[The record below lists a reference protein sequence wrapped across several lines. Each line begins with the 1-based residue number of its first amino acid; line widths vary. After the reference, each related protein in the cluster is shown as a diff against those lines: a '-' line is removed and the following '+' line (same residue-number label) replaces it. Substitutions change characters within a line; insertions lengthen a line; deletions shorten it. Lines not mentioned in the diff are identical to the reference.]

1 MVAFDASH
9 VVPAPARCVPRL
21 AWRNGSTLLGERTLA
36 EEVPVAFSYDG
47 ATHAVLMATPDD
59 LEDFAL
65 GFSYTEGIITR
76 PADIAEL
83 AVVSVAEG
91 IVLRMW
97 LTGDRSDA
105 FAARRRRFVG
115 PAGCGMC
122 GLESL
127 AEASRAIPM
136 AGYDLQVSRQDIEEA
151 VSALPAGQNLNM
163 QTRSVH
169 AAAFWQADQS
179 LVLRED
185 VGRHN
190 ALDKL
195 AGVLLR
201 TGRSAADG
209 VLVLS
214 SRVSIELVQ
223 KAAIMGASILV
234 GVSAPTA
241 LAVRTAEMAGLTLVG
256 IARNDGFEVFTH
268 PERIVL
274 ALDDPVLDHDRGGCG
289 TPFQSRLHL
298 LGRGHRRLPADAPL
312 HRDQLHRLQGKVRP
326 TADHY

>member
-1 MVAFDASH
+1 M
-9 VVPAPARCVPRL
+9 
-21 AWRNGSTLLGERTLA
+21 LGERTLA

-59 LEDFAL
+59 LKDFAL
-65 GFSYTEGIITR
+65 GFTYTEGIVAT
-76 PADIAEL
+76 PAEIAEL

-97 LTGDRSDA
+97 LTGDRSEA

-127 AEASRAIPM
+127 AEANRAIPI
-136 AGYDLQVSRQDIEEA
+136 AGFTSRVSRQDIEEA
-151 VSALPAGQNLNM
+151 VDALPASQPLNM
-163 QTRSVH
+163 QTRAVH
-169 AAAFWQADQS
+169 AAAFWQPGQS

-195 AGVLLR
+195 AGALRR

-214 SRVSIELVQ
+214 SRISIELVQ
-223 KAAIMGASILV
+223 KAAMMGASITV

-256 IARNDGFEVFTH
+256 IARDDGFEVFTH
-268 PERIVL
+268 PERIT
-274 ALDDPVLDHDRGGCG
+274 R
-289 TPFQSRLHL
+289 TQ
-298 LGRGHRRLPADAPL
+298 
-312 HRDQLHRLQGKVRP
+312 
-326 TADHY
+326 

>member
-1 MVAFDASH
+1 MFGLEAFR
-9 VVPAPARCVPRL
+9 VVPPPARCVPRQ
-21 AWRNGSTLLGERTLA
+21 AWRNGSTLIGERTLA

-65 GFSYTEGIITR
+65 GFTYTEGIIGT
-76 PADIAEL
+76 AAEIAEL
-83 AVVSVAEG
+83 AIVSVADG

-127 AEASRAIPM
+127 AEANRGIPM
-136 AGYDLQVSRQDIEEA
+136 ARHGLQVSRRDIEEA
-151 VSALPAGQNLNM
+151 VAALPARQRLNM
-163 QTRSVH
+163 QTRAVH
-169 AAAFWQADQS
+169 AAAFWRPDQG

-195 AGVLLR
+195 AGALLR
-201 TGRSAADG
+201 RGRSAANG
-209 VLVLS
+209 VIVLS
-214 SRVSIELVQ
+214 SRISIELVQ
-223 KAAIMGASILV
+223 KAGIMGASIIV

-256 IARNDGFEVFTH
+256 IARDDGFEVFTH
-268 PERIVL
+268 PKRIT
-274 ALDDPVLDHDRGGCG
+274 RY
-289 TPFQSRLHL
+289 R
-298 LGRGHRRLPADAPL
+298 
-312 HRDQLHRLQGKVRP
+312 
-326 TADHY
+326 

>member
-1 MVAFDASH
+1 MFALEASH
-9 VVPAPARCVPRL
+9 VVPPAARCVPRQ
-21 AWRNGSTLLGERTLA
+21 AWRNGSTLIGERTLA

-47 ATHAVLMATPDD
+47 ATHAILMATPDD

-65 GFSYTEGIITR
+65 GFTYTEGIIT
-76 PADIAEL
+76 AAAEIAEL
-83 AVVSVAEG
+83 AVVSVADG

-127 AEASRAIPM
+127 AEANRTIPL
-136 AGYDLQVSRQDIEEA
+136 ASCDLQVSQHNIEEA
-151 VSALPAGQNLNM
+151 VAALPARQALNM
-163 QTRSVH
+163 QTRAVH
-169 AAAFWQADQS
+169 AAAFWRPDQS

-195 AGVLLR
+195 AGALLQK
-201 TGRSAADG
+201 GSLAAEG
-209 VLVLS
+209 VIVLS
-214 SRVSIELVQ
+214 SRISIELVQ
-223 KAAIMGASILV
+223 KAGMMGVAIVV

-241 LAVRTAEMAGLTLVG
+241 LAVRTAEATGLTLVG
-256 IARNDGFEVFTH
+256 IARDDGFEVFTH
-268 PERIVL
+268 PERIT
-274 ALDDPVLDHDRGGCG
+274 RYC
-289 TPFQSRLHL
+289 
-298 LGRGHRRLPADAPL
+298 
-312 HRDQLHRLQGKVRP
+312 
-326 TADHY
+326 

>member
-1 MVAFDASH
+1 MLASEKASRAIPLPVQRVA
-9 VVPAPARCVPRL
+9 RQ
-21 AWRNGSTLLGERTLA
+21 AWRNGSPLLGERALA

-65 GFSYTEGIITR
+65 GFSHTEGIITT
-76 PADIAEL
+76 AAEIEEL
-83 AVVSVAEG
+83 TVVGVTDG
-91 IVLRMW
+91 VVLRMW

-136 AGYDLQVSRQDIEEA
+136 ARYDLEVSRQDIAEA
-151 VSALPAGQNLNM
+151 VAALPARQQLNM
-163 QTRSVH
+163 ETRAVH
-169 AAAFWQADQS
+169 AAAFWQADQG

-195 AGVLLR
+195 AGALLH
-201 TGRSAADG
+201 TGRSAAEG
-209 VLVLS
+209 VIVLS
-214 SRVSIELVQ
+214 SRISIELVQ
-223 KAAIMGASILV
+223 KSAMMGAGIIV

-241 LAVRTAEMAGLTLVG
+241 LAVRIANTTGLTLVG
-256 IARNDGFEVFTH
+256 IARDDGFEVFTH
-268 PERIVL
+268 PERIT
-274 ALDDPVLDHDRGGCG
+274 R
-289 TPFQSRLHL
+289 
-298 LGRGHRRLPADAPL
+298 
-312 HRDQLHRLQGKVRP
+312 
-326 TADHY
+326 YW